1 VSIYFLMLLVM
12 FFLLYQGII
21 FSIFYAPKRIKV
33 ISAMVL
39 ILMACRYIALI
50 ILFVIKNQS
59 YLYLLKPV
67 LFINIL
73 CIPIC
78 GIISIFIFA
87 RNDKIKLKK
96 IFILCVVLVL
106 AYCTLIYKSFIK
118 INISNIS
125 GYTMELQ
132 LENYYNVAL
141 LMINS
146 IFLIKGIEIF
156 HKKPSNKLGA
166 LLIIISSTTTLLAIL
181 TTTLNINFALL
192 LFADLIWVAT
202 LDYGLI
208 KFKR

>member
-1 VSIYFLMLLVM
+1 MSIYFLMLLVM